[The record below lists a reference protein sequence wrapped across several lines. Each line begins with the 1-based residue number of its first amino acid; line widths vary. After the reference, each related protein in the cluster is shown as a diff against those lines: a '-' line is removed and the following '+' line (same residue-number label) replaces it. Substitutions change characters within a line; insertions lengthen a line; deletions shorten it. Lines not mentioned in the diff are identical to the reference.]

1 MKPIALPTIPVDP
14 ALRELMEQVLAQGET
29 LDSFVDVAV
38 REQVRRRLQ
47 QAEFIERG
55 LVSADA
61 VRQGGATLSLDEAM
75 QALRQRIEQAGAK
88 AAEATLPAG
97 LS

>member
-1 MKPIALPTIPVDP
+1 MKPAVTPAIPVDP
-14 ALRELMEQVLAQGET
+14 ALREQMEQVLAQGET
-29 LDSFVDVAV
+29 LDSFVDIAV

-55 LVSADA
+55 LASAEA
-61 VRQGGATLSLDEAM
+61 VREGDATLSLDDAM
-75 QALRQRIEQAGAK
+75 QALRQRIAQAGAK
-88 AAEATLPAG
+88 AALPAA